1 MQTVK
6 KRTLVET
13 EYAGANVSCITTER
27 GLVLIDSPFL
37 PRDGKAWANLIR
49 ERTGKEIAYVINTD
63 NHYDHVM
70 GNAFLTPNVICHT
83 VAEKEMGYL
92 RNKPI
97 LKQVIQLAF
106 PDAIPAHESD
116 IDELEIISPHI
127 TFDKELTLDMGDAT
141 IHLEFAGG
149 HSPGTILIYFVEDKV
164 LFTGDNVE
172 GQIPFFGQA
181 NYGQWKDTLKKMLS
195 MDIDAVVPGHGP
207 VSGIEMVETYSAF
220 FLELEEE
227 VNALHTKGLTIEE
240 MAKES
245 EAILFFPLEGIAP
258 EEAAASWIG
267 DQYRSAA
274 KAILAERRNMK

>member
-1 MQTVK
+1 MQIVK

-13 EYAGANVSCITTER
+13 EYVGANVSCITTER

-37 PRDGKAWANLIR
+37 PKDAVIWADLIR
-49 ERTGKEIAYVINTD
+49 EQAGKEIAYVINTD
-63 NHYDHVM
+63 NHYDHAM

-83 VAEKEMGYL
+83 MAEKEMDYL
-92 RNKPI
+92 RNKPL

-106 PDAIPAHESD
+106 PDVIPAHESD

-141 IHLEFAGG
+141 ILLEFAGG
-149 HSPGTILIYFVEDKV
+149 HSPGTILIYLVEDKV

-172 GQIPFFGQA
+172 GQLPFFGQA
-181 NYGQWKDTLKKMLS
+181 RYGQWKDTLKRMLS

-207 VSGIEMVETYSAF
+207 VAGIEMVETYYTF
-220 FLELEEE
+220 FQELEEE
-227 VNALHTKGLTIEE
+227 VRAFHAKGLTINE
-240 MAKES
+240 MAEKS
-245 EAILFFPLEGIAP
+245 KTIRFFPIEAVAP
-258 EEAAASWIG
+258 EDVAASWIG

-274 KAILAERRNMK
+274 EAILAEG